1 MCSVSVT
8 VCPVLP
14 HERLMVEVHVATHC
28 EDSVATEQFGTVPP
42 LRTAVPQHSGVAPL
56 H

>member
-1 MCSVSVT
+1 LIT
-8 VCPVLP
+8 V
-14 HERLMVEVHVATHC
+14 VHDATHF
-28 EDSVATEQFGTVPP
+28 EDSVATEQFGRVPP